1 MYVEIE
7 SANASDSADVLIVVN
22 GSGAAI
28 SAEDY
33 STPGKI
39 RRTLTWANGAPSTV
53 DLNVLWSIQSF
64 GGNWQLS
71 ASDITVNFA
80 DTCAIDTTKS
90 TTNT

>member
-39 RRTLTWANGAPSTV
+39 RRTLTWAKR
-53 DLNVLWSIQSF
+53 LLEHHLQ
-64 GGNWQLS
+64 
-71 ASDITVNFA
+71 
-80 DTCAIDTTKS
+80 
-90 TTNT
+90 